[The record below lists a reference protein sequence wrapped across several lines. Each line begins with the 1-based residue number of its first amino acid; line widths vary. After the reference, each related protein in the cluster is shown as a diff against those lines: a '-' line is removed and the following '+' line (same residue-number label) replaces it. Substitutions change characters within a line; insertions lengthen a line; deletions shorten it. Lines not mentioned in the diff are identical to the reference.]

1 MKKLTQ
7 TMFVFLLG
15 LTGMSAQSSCPDL
28 NGYVDSKNTAGTGSY
43 TLQLGQEEKAA
54 QTYHYSGPGKIFSV
68 RVYGNYPSLGGG
80 VPLKVGIY
88 DVDASGR
95 PTTAIQTTNTTW
107 WWFDNFAGYM
117 TVNFG
122 GGGVNVSNNF
132 AVTVE
137 VRTASPWGSSFQLQ
151 YTGNGEGLGE
161 DLASLAGTSTGNNW
175 SSAMT
180 AFNKDGDFY
189 LIPRMNNFITSAFT
203 PSTHCVAVSTPV
215 IFTNESSMTTDPM
228 FNTIALPSYSGS
240 LNFYDWDFGD
250 GSPVSHVVNPSHSYA
265 TAGSYTVTLTCNI
278 DGWNTDCS
286 VTTSQVISVG
296 LGATATA
303 TSASCNGSAD
313 GSVTLTGSGGSTPY
327 TFSLN
332 ASAYQGSGVF
342 SNLPAGSYTGNV
354 MDNQGCIS
362 SATVTITQPTAITIS
377 NIASTNSSCGSSDG
391 ALLISATG
399 GTGTLQYQLDAN
411 PFQSSPQFSNLS
423 SGFYTVTVKDA
434 NGCTTSMQ
442 TLVNDQGAPSLQI
455 LSQTNVSCYGGNNG
469 SLVLLGTGGS
479 GTLQYSVNGGIT
491 WQTSG
496 SFPSLTAG
504 LHLVMV
510 KDANG
515 CTFAMKV
522 YIMQPSAISFVVAS
536 TPATCNGDNDGT
548 ITVSSAIGGTGAF
561 SYSIDGTNYQSGSSF
576 TGLTAGNYTVYVRD
590 VASCVATSTI
600 SITEPTALTATVVP
614 TNAGCN
620 GEYTGSLVVNA
631 AGGSPAYIY
640 SIDGEFFQAD
650 NTFSELNAGTY
661 SVTIRDAHG
670 CQFVISA
677 TVAEPTPV
685 TASITTGS
693 STCGNANGTLLAVA
707 AGGSGSGYTYSI
719 DGTNFSPNGS
729 FSGLSSGNYNIVVH
743 DGNGCGNV
751 FVASIVDANGPTF
764 TSVSHTDL
772 SCNGSA
778 DGTITVNSVSGGSG
792 TLQYSV
798 DGSVWQTSQNFTGL
812 AAGTY
817 SVLVKDANGCVGQ
830 TSITLTE
837 PTAITVT
844 TVVTDVTCNGS
855 SSGSITVNAAGG
867 SGTLAYQLYGHTGY
881 QASNVFNNIPAGLY
895 MVVVRDAAGCIGYI
909 YATVTEP
916 SAIIIGAGVLNVSCN
931 GGSNGAIYV
940 NANGGTGTLQYSL
953 NGVTYQSSTIFT
965 GLTAGNY
972 TIYVKDASGCV
983 VTAPKTVTQ
992 PAVLSVASSVSDVMC
1007 AGGNDGVIDL
1017 TVYGGVYPYTFDWS
1031 NNASTEDV
1039 FNLASGTYS
1048 VTVTDDN
1055 GCVNTQSFTINQ
1067 PVNPLI
1073 VNGVITNASS
1083 QTASDG
1089 SIDITPTGGNGPYT
1103 FLWSNNATTE
1113 DLTGLTPGVYT
1124 VMITDANDCSTSGTY
1139 TVSFAIGIA
1148 TQSVAEGIS
1157 LYPNPAHE
1165 NFTIDAG
1172 INTVDKLEVMN
1183 VLGQVAY
1190 AAEPKTTKVQVST
1203 DSFTPGIYFV
1213 RIYSK
1218 GEVIT
1223 KRVEVSK

>member
-1 MKKLTQ
+1 
-7 TMFVFLLG
+7 MFVFLLG
-15 LTGMSAQSSCPDL
+15 ITGMSAQSSCPDL

-43 TLQLGQEEKAA
+43 TLQIGQEEKAA

-68 RVYGNYPSLGGG
+68 RVYGNYPAMMGG
-80 VPLKVGIY
+80 VPLRVGIY

-122 GGGVNVSNNF
+122 GGGVNVNNNF

-175 SSAMT
+175 SSAMNN
-180 AFNKDGDFY
+180 FNKDGDFY
-189 LIPRMNNFITSAFT
+189 LIPRMTNFMVSEFT

-215 IFTNESSMTTDPM
+215 FFTNTSSMTQDSM
-228 FNTIALPSYSGS
+228 FNTIALQGYTGS
-240 LNFYDWDFGD
+240 LDFYDWDFGD
-250 GSPVSHVVNPSHSYA
+250 GSPVSHATNPSHSYA
-265 TAGSYTVTLTCNI
+265 TAGTYTVTLTCNI
-278 DGWNTDCS
+278 DGWNNDCS
-286 VTTSQVISVG
+286 VSSTQVISVG
-296 LGATATA
+296 LGVTATA

-313 GSVTLTGSGGSTPY
+313 GSVTLTATGGSTPY
-327 TFSLN
+327 AYNLN
-332 ASAYQGSGVF
+332 SSAYQGSGVF
-342 SNLPAGSYTGNV
+342 NNLTAGTYTGNV
-354 MDNQGCIS
+354 MDDQGCVS
-362 SATVTITQPTAITIS
+362 SATVTVTQPTAITIT

-399 GTGTLQYQLDAN
+399 GSGTLQYQLDAN
-411 PFQSSPQFSNLS
+411 PFQSSSMFSNLA

-434 NGCTTSMQ
+434 NGCTTSME
-442 TLVNDQGAPSLQI
+442 TLVNDQGAPTLQI
-455 LSQTNVSCYGGNNG
+455 MSQTNVSCHGGNNG
-469 SLVLLGTGGS
+469 SLVLLGSGGS
-479 GTLQYSVNGGIT
+479 GTLQYSVNGGTT

-496 SFPSLTAG
+496 SFPNLSAG
-504 LHLVMV
+504 LYLVMV

-522 YIMQPSAISFVVAS
+522 SIMQPQAISFVVAS
-536 TPATCNGDNDGT
+536 TPATCHGDNDGT

-561 SYSIDGTNYQSGSSF
+561 AYSVDGVNYQSGSTF
-576 TGLTAGNYTVYVRD
+576 NGLTAGNYTVYVRD
-590 VASCVATSTI
+590 VASCIATSTI
-600 SITEPTALTATVVP
+600 TVTEPTALTVSASVV
-614 TNAGCN
+614 NAGCN
-620 GEYTGSLVVNA
+620 GEYTGSITMTA
-631 AGGSPAYIY
+631 TGGSPSYIY
-640 SIDGEFFQAD
+640 SIDGEYFQAD

-661 SVTIRDAHG
+661 SITTRDSHG
-670 CQFVISA
+670 CQVVTSV
-677 TVAEPTPV
+677 TVAQPTAV
-685 TASITTGS
+685 TATITTGS
-693 STCGNANGTLLAVA
+693 STCGNSNGTLLAVA

-719 DGTNFSPNGS
+719 DGVNFSSNGS

-764 TSVSHTDL
+764 TSVSSTNA
-772 SCNGSA
+772 SCNGTG
-778 DGTITVNSVSGGSG
+778 DGTITINSVSGGSG

-798 DGSVWQTSQNFTGL
+798 NGSTWQTSQYFTGL
-812 AAGTY
+812 NAGTY

-830 TSITLTE
+830 TSITITE

-844 TVVTDVTCNGS
+844 TVVVNVTCHGS

-881 QASNVFNNIPAGLY
+881 QSSNVFNNIPAGLY
-895 MVVVRDAAGCIGYI
+895 MVVVRDAAGCLGYI

-916 SAIIIGAGVLNVSCN
+916 AAITIGAGVLNVSCN

-983 VTAPKTVTQ
+983 ETSPMTITQ
-992 PAVLSVASSVSDVMC
+992 PVALSVSSSVTDVHC

-1017 TVYGGVYPYTFDWS
+1017 TVYGGVYPYTFSWS
-1031 NNASTEDV
+1031 NDASTEDI
-1039 FNLASGTYS
+1039 FNLTSGTYS
-1048 VTVTDDN
+1048 VIVTDDN
-1055 GCVNTQSFTINQ
+1055 GCVNSQSFTINQ
-1067 PVNPLI
+1067 PANPLI

-1083 QTASDG
+1083 QFASDG

-1113 DLTGLTPGVYT
+1113 DISNITPGVYT
-1124 VMITDANDCSTSGTY
+1124 VMITDANGCSTSGTY
-1139 TVSFAIGIA
+1139 TVSFAIGIS
-1148 TQSVAEGIS
+1148 TQSVSAGIS

-1165 NFTIDAG
+1165 SFTIDAG
-1172 INTVDKLEVMN
+1172 TGTVDKLDVMN
-1183 VLGQVAY
+1183 VLGQSVY
-1190 AAEPKTTKVQVST
+1190 AAEPKASKVQVST

-1218 GEVIT
+1218 GEMIT